1 MIYVSRVITRTKERW
16 GQGIQTSKRAEPIGS
31 TRPMLVVGM
40 LDANRAHQ
48 DIIRQSTNKHIVWAV
63 KEDIF
68 KTNAHKPVVNL
79 VLKVTASLMK
89 TAPPVTNVLRG
100 NIKIQKQ
107 TRIASTVTQANTN
120 RIPSKTFLVHF
131 VQEDFLRNNQQ
142 L

>member
-1 MIYVSRVITRTKERW
+1 
-16 GQGIQTSKRAEPIGS
+16 
-31 TRPMLVVGM
+31 MLIVGM
-40 LDANRAHQ
+40 LDANRAQ
-48 DIIRQSTNKHIVWAV
+48 LDIIRQSTNKHIVWAV

-79 VLKVTASLMK
+79 VLKVGANLMT
-89 TAPPVTNVLRG
+89 TAPPVTNVLLG

-120 RIPSKTFLVHF
+120 RIPSKTFPVHF

-142 L
+142 LLTANRAGTNLKHPTANHMDFMLISEQ